1 MTHANVEIVKRG
13 YEASN
18 QTGELSPRV
27 FAADFVLDLTE
38 AAPDFGV
45 LRGIEASQQ
54 ALRGYTETFDEFRVE
69 IEDVIHSDARQV
81 VTAVSNRGRMRGSDS
96 QVSSSFFHVFTLED
110 GKVVHWSVHVDR
122 SRALEAAGLR
132 E

>member
-1 MTHANVEIVKRG
+1 MSQENVEILKRG

-18 QTGELSPRV
+18 QTGELSPDV
-27 FAADFVLDLTE
+27 FATDFVLDLTE

-69 IEDVIHSDARQV
+69 IEEVIHADGRQV
-81 VTAVSNRGRMRGSDS
+81 VTAVSNSGRMRGSDS
-96 QVSSSFFHVFTLED
+96 QISSSFFQVFTLED
-110 GKVVHWSVHVDR
+110 GKVVRWSVHVDR
-122 SRALEAAGLR
+122 NQALEAAGLR

>member
-1 MTHANVEIVKRG
+1 VEVVKRG
-13 YEASN
+13 CDASN
-18 QTGELSPRV
+18 QISELSPEV

-54 ALRGYTETFDEFRVE
+54 ALRGYTETFDEFWVE
-69 IEDVIHSDARQV
+69 MEEVIHADARQV
-81 VTAVSNRGRMRGSDS
+81 VTAVSNRGRMRESDS

-110 GKVVHWSVHVDR
+110 GKVVRWSVHVDR
-122 SRALEAAGLR
+122 NQALEAAGLR